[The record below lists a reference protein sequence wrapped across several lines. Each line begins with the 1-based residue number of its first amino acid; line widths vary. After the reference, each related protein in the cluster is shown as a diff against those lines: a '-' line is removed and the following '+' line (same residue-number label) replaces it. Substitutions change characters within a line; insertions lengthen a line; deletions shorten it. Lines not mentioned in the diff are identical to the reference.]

1 MENITRLIFYNKKM
15 SIYQQDMTSINTSVL
30 YNRAP
35 KYMKKNQTEMKG
47 NMNDSRIIV
56 RNLVLHF
63 QQQVEQM
70 DKKQQMNRSL
80 NNTTS

>member
-1 MENITRLIFYNKKM
+1 M
-15 SIYQQDMTSINTSVL
+15 SIYQRDMTIINTSVL

-35 KYMKKNQTEMKG
+35 KYMKQNQTEMKG

-63 QQQVEQM
+63 QQ
-70 DKKQQMNRSL
+70 
-80 NNTTS
+80 

>member
-1 MENITRLIFYNKKM
+1 MKNITRLIFYNKKM
-15 SIYQQDMTSINTSVL
+15 SIYQRDITIINTSVL

-35 KYMKKNQTEMKG
+35 TYMKKNQTEMKG
-47 NMNDSRIIV
+47 NKNDSRIIV

-70 DKKQQMNRSL
+70 DKKQQMNRRL